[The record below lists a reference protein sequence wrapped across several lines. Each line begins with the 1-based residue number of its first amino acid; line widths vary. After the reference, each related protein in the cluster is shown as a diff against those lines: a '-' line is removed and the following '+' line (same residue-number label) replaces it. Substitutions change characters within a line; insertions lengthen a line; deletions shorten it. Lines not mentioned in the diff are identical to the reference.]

1 MQVLAHMTG
10 MGLQARRRRIQQL
23 GDDICLGWLELQDRR
38 EEIMRHH
45 HNLHSSRDL
54 AKRQDGMNDGM
65 AWTQRWQGPGPPAPI
80 AVQSHSLRHSP
91 PLAADG
97 IERLGDWLGQ
107 PLRGRD
113 SRWHGLQAVVGV
125 FSSLVMTCFC
135 MDLT

>member
-1 MQVLAHMTG
+1 MDTENKARTRAACADCCAIALSAALPLA
-10 MGLQARRRRIQQL
+10 A
-23 GDDICLGWLELQDRR
+23 
-38 EEIMRHH
+38 
-45 HNLHSSRDL
+45 
-54 AKRQDGMNDGM
+54 
-65 AWTQRWQGPGPPAPI
+65 
-80 AVQSHSLRHSP
+80 SP

-107 PLRGRD
+107 PLRERD